1 MSRAAS
7 TVPMCGSTG
16 PEYFAHSAAA
26 SRSRASAS
34 RGSPVPPSPS
44 VASAIFRVAGPQ
56 ETGEERPTPRG
67 SKVTTS

>member
-7 TVPMCGSTG
+7 TVPMWCSTG

-26 SRSRASAS
+26 SRSRPSTS
-34 RGSPVPPSPS
+34 SGSVTESSPP
-44 VASAIFRVAGPQ
+44 VASMIFMVAGPQ
-56 ETGEERPTPRG
+56 VTGEDRPTPRG